1 MNKLGI
7 LLLLFMVQI
16 CFSQETDTIAMV
28 VDSVFVEADSV
39 AMESFSKNII
49 NEKAIKNSFEKLE
62 AIENKQYRKLRIVHI
77 GDSHIQADIQTHYL
91 REHFQNKFGNAGLG
105 FVFPYKMAGTNGSLL
120 SRMTSD
126 ITFEN
131 YKNIKPIDT
140 LPVGLSGIAFYTQN
154 TDFSIEL
161 KVKDEF
167 KFNSIRIV
175 TPKNINS
182 FLVANTFEE
191 INEVVETEVPKKS
204 AKKITGYKTETIAKT
219 INHKIK
225 KGEALSIIANKYNV
239 SVSQIK
245 KANGLKSDRINMGK
259 TLKIPTTIIEK
270 IAIEEPDTNDIAS
283 LETEI
288 ITKEITRKQFSILDQ
303 IEYPFS
309 FDYYNSSPM
318 DQIFLVPNTLFS
330 DFALNGVVLE
340 KDKPGVIYSAIGVN
354 GAKCSDFNKYS
365 LFFEQLPALE
375 PDLFIISFGTNE
387 SFDKL
392 ENDEFMIKLNEL
404 IDNIRLFNQKA
415 EILVTTPQPSQF
427 GRKYKNHLIEEYT
440 KSIIDQ
446 AEIKNYAVWDMYND
460 LGGADRVNTNYKA
473 GLIRSDKIHYT
484 YKGYKKQADDFF
496 DAFMQSYLFFKT
508 TK

>member
-1 MNKLGI
+1 MNKLGFF
-7 LLLLFMVQI
+7 LLLMMAQVCI
-16 CFSQETDTIAMV
+16 SQETDTITMV
-28 VDSVFVEADSV
+28 VDSVFVETDSV
-39 AMESFSKNII
+39 AIEIYSNKII
-49 NEKAIKNSFEKLE
+49 NQKAIEHSFEKLD
-62 AIENKQYRKLRIVHI
+62 AIEQKQYRKLRIVHI
-77 GDSHIQADIQTHYL
+77 GDSHIQADIETNYL

-105 FVFPYKMAGTNGSLL
+105 FAFPYKMAGTNGSLL
-120 SRMTSD
+120 SKMTSD
-126 ITFEN
+126 ISFEN
-131 YKNIKPIDT
+131 YRNIKPLDT
-140 LPVGLSGIAFYTQN
+140 LPVGLSGIAFYTKKK
-154 TDFSIEL
+154 DFSIEL

-175 TPKNINS
+175 TPKNTNS
-182 FLVANTFEE
+182 FFVANTFEVV
-191 INEVVETEVPKKS
+191 NEVIETEVPKVIP
-204 AKKITGYKTETIAKT
+204 KKITGYKTKTINKT

-225 KGEALSIIANKYNV
+225 SGEVLSKIAHKYNV

-259 TLKIPTTIIEK
+259 TLKIPTTVIEK

-288 ITKEITRKQFSILDQ
+288 ITKEVTKKQFSILDQ

-309 FDYYNSSPM
+309 YDYYNPIPM
-318 DQIFLVPNTLFS
+318 DQIFLVPNSSFS

-340 KDKPGVIYSAIGVN
+340 KDQPGVIYSAIGVN

-392 ENDEFMIKLNEL
+392 ETTDFINRLNEL
-404 IDNIRLFNQKA
+404 IDNIRLFNQNA

-427 GRKYKNHLIEEYT
+427 GRKYKNHLVEEYA

-446 AEIKNYAVWDMYND
+446 AEIKNYAVWDMYHD
-460 LGGADRVNTNYKA
+460 LGGASKVNSNYRA
-473 GLIRSDKIHYT
+473 GLITSDKVHYT
-484 YKGYKKQADDFF
+484 FKGYKKQADDFF
-496 DAFMQSYLFFKT
+496 EALMQTYEYYKSAK
-508 TK
+508 